1 MKIYGNEFSLSKFL
15 KLAIFDISNYLSNM
29 ALKKIIPATFF
40 ILSSFLAS
48 GQISSVSLLAE
59 LPAVPLSVCSADS
72 SMINDFNDKIVLIK
86 GKIKAQIK
94 KINFDAENRVVDI
107 YSSSVYSSSKTG
119 ISRAEFVLISKM
131 SPDGREQWMRE
142 YASKSIKSKSKPI
155 VLNQDNK
162 NAIANLKEEKGLIA
176 KTLENCFIR
185 QKLILREIAELD
197 SIETIK
203 LKDTSATDYS
213 GKSGYCSALSAAHL
227 RYIKQCFN
235 DIKDQIPLYIRLNE
249 IENELIKRE
258 IDYERLVTDTDLY
271 AVKAVDKYADILSK
285 AYKYRTEN

>member
-1 MKIYGNEFSLSKFL
+1 
-15 KLAIFDISNYLSNM
+15 M
-29 ALKKIIPATFF
+29 ALKKFIPATIF

-48 GQISSVSLLAE
+48 GQITSVSLLAE

-72 SMINDFNDKIVLIK
+72 SIINGFNDKIILVK

-107 YSSSVYSSSKTG
+107 TS
-119 ISRAEFVLISKM
+119 
-131 SPDGREQWMRE
+131 
-142 YASKSIKSKSKPI
+142 SKSKPV
-155 VLNQDNK
+155 VLNQSNK
-162 NAIANLKEEKGLIA
+162 NAIANLKAEKGVIA
-176 KTLENCFIR
+176 KTFENYSTR
-185 QKLILREIAELD
+185 QKLILKEIAELD
-197 SIETIK
+197 SLETIK
-203 LKDTSATDYS
+203 LKDTTAADYS
-213 GKSGYCSALSAAHL
+213 GKLGYCNALSTAHL

-235 DIKDQIPLYIRLNE
+235 DINDQIPLYVRLNE

-258 IDYERLVTDTDLY
+258 IDYDRLVTGTDLY

>member
-48 GQISSVSLLAE
+48 GQITSVSLLAE

-119 ISRAEFVLISKM
+119 IS
-131 SPDGREQWMRE
+131 
-142 YASKSIKSKSKPI
+142 KSKPI

-185 QKLILREIAELD
+185 QKFILREIAELD

-235 DIKDQIPLYIRLNE
+235 DIKDQLPLYIRLNE

-258 IDYERLVTDTDLY
+258 IDYERFVTDPDLY
-271 AVKAVDKYADILSK
+271 AVNAVDKYADILSK

>member
-29 ALKKIIPATFF
+29 ALKKIIPATIF

-48 GQISSVSLLAE
+48 GQITSASLLAE
-59 LPAVPLSVCSADS
+59 LPVVPLSVCSADS
-72 SMINDFNDKIVLIK
+72 SIINDFNDKIVLIK

-107 YSSSVYSSSKTG
+107 TTSRVFSSSSKAG
-119 ISRAEFVLISKM
+119 ISKAEFVLISKM
-131 SPDGREQWMRE
+131 SPDSREQWMRE

-162 NAIANLKEEKGLIA
+162 NAIANLKEEKELIA
-176 KTLENCFIR
+176 KTVENYFIR
-185 QKLILREIAELD
+185 QKLILKEIAELD
-197 SIETIK
+197 SLETKK
-203 LKDTSATDYS
+203 LKDTTAADYS

-235 DIKDQIPLYIRLNE
+235 DITDQIPLYIRLNE

-285 AYKYRTEN
+285 AYK